1 MIVIDYEIQNQLI
14 RQVSEKPY
22 LVNNSR
28 NYLKLNFKF
37 KSEDWKDLNKFIIF
51 KITNGF
57 DKKTKNYI
65 EVLGNEDSSSIIVP
79 SYAIKN
85 NFLIFTVFGENLDYR
100 ITTKEVVVVMK
111 KTGYT
116 NNVDIYDYD
125 DPDINA
131 FTYLMER
138 IDGSLHTIDIEDNNM
153 LLYNDKGEMLKIIP
167 LDFLENYYDKE
178 EIDEKFSKTIIDVD
192 ASELAETGYL
202 IFNKFYEE

>member
-1 MIVIDYEIQNQLI
+1 MIIIDYEIQNQLI
-14 RQVSEKPY
+14 RQVNEKPY

-116 NNVDIYDYD
+116 NNVDIYDDD
-125 DPDINA
+125 DPDINV

-138 IDGSLHTIDIEDNNM
+138 IDGSLHTIDIKDNNM
-153 LLYNDKGEMLKIIP
+153 FLYNDKGEMLKIIP
-167 LDFLENYYDKE
+167 LDFLENYYDKQ
-178 EIDEKFSKTIIDVD
+178 EIDEKFSKTIVDVD

>member
-37 KSEDWKDLNKFIIF
+37 KSEDWEDLNKFIIF
-51 KITNGF
+51 KITNEF

-65 EVLGNEDSSSIIVP
+65 EILGNKNSLSIIVP

-100 ITTKEVVVVMK
+100 ITTKEVVVIMK

-125 DPDINA
+125 DPNINA
-131 FTYLMER
+131 FTYIMER
-138 IDGSLHTIDIEDNNM
+138 IDGSLHTIDIEDNYM
-153 LLYNDKGEMLKIIP
+153 LLYNDKEELIKIVP
-167 LDFLENYYDKE
+167 LDFLENYYDKK
-178 EIDEKFSKTIIDVD
+178 EIDEKFSRTIVNVD
-192 ASELAETGYL
+192 ASELAETGCL

>member
-28 NYLKLNFKF
+28 NYLKLNFEF
-37 KSEDWKDLNKFIIF
+37 KSEDWEDLNKFIIF

-65 EVLGNEDSSSIIVP
+65 EVLGNENSSSIIVP

-167 LDFLENYYDKE
+167 LDFLENYYNKQ

>member
-37 KSEDWKDLNKFIIF
+37 KSEDWNELNKFIIF

-65 EVLGNEDSSSIIVP
+65 EVLGDKDSSSIIVP

-116 NNVDIYDYD
+116 SNVDIYDDD

-138 IDGSLHTIDIEDNNM
+138 IDGSLHTIDIKDNNM

-167 LDFLENYYDKE
+167 LDFLENYYNKE

-192 ASELAETGYL
+192 ASEWGETGYL

>member
-14 RQVSEKPY
+14 RQVNEKPY

-116 NNVDIYDYD
+116 SNVDIYDDD
-125 DPDINA
+125 DPDINV

-153 LLYNDKGEMLKIIP
+153 FLYNDKGEMLKMIP
-167 LDFLENYYDKE
+167 LDFLENYYNKQ

>member
-65 EVLGNEDSSSIIVP
+65 EVLGNKDSSSIIVP

-116 NNVDIYDYD
+116 SNVDIYDD
-125 DPDINA
+125 DDSDINV

-167 LDFLENYYDKE
+167 LNFLENYYDKQ
-178 EIDEKFSKTIIDVD
+178 EIDKKFSKTIVDVD
-192 ASELAETGYL
+192 ASELAETGCL

>member
-1 MIVIDYEIQNQLI
+1 MIVMDYEIQNQLI

-138 IDGSLHTIDIEDNNM
+138 IDGSLHTIDVEDNCM
-153 LLYNDKGEMLKIIP
+153 MLYNDKGEMMKMIP
-167 LDFLENYYDKE
+167 LDFLENYYNKE

>member
-1 MIVIDYEIQNQLI
+1 MIVMDYEIQNQLI

-116 NNVDIYDYD
+116 SNVDIYDDD
-125 DPDINA
+125 DPDINV

-138 IDGSLHTIDIEDNNM
+138 IDGSLHTIDIKDNNM
-153 LLYNDKGEMLKIIP
+153 FLYNDKGEILKIIP
-167 LDFLENYYDKE
+167 LDFLENYYNKQ

>member
-65 EVLGNEDSSSIIVP
+65 EVLGDKDSSSIIVP

-85 NFLIFTVFGENLDYR
+85 TTYTDIPTMY
-100 ITTKEVVVVMK
+100 ITAM
-111 KTGYT
+111 
-116 NNVDIYDYD
+116 
-125 DPDINA
+125 
-131 FTYLMER
+131 
-138 IDGSLHTIDIEDNNM
+138 
-153 LLYNDKGEMLKIIP
+153 
-167 LDFLENYYDKE
+167 
-178 EIDEKFSKTIIDVD
+178 
-192 ASELAETGYL
+192 
-202 IFNKFYEE
+202 

>member
-14 RQVSEKPY
+14 RQVNEKPY

-116 NNVDIYDYD
+116 SNVDIYDYD

-167 LDFLENYYDKE
+167 LDFLENYYNKE

>member
-1 MIVIDYEIQNQLI
+1 MIVMDYEIQNQLI

-65 EVLGNEDSSSIIVP
+65 EVLGNKDSSSIIVP

-116 NNVDIYDYD
+116 NNVDIYDD
-125 DPDINA
+125 DDLDINI

-153 LLYNDKGEMLKIIP
+153 FLYNDKGEILKIIP
-167 LDFLENYYDKE
+167 LDFLENYYNKQ

>member
-14 RQVSEKPY
+14 RQVNEKPY

-116 NNVDIYDYD
+116 SNVDIYDDD
-125 DPDINA
+125 DPDINV

-138 IDGSLHTIDIEDNNM
+138 IDGSLHTIDIKDNNM
-153 LLYNDKGEMLKIIP
+153 FLYNDKGEMLKIIP
-167 LDFLENYYDKE
+167 LDFLENYYNKQ

>member
-37 KSEDWKDLNKFIIF
+37 KSEDWEGLNKFIIF
-51 KITNGF
+51 KITNEF

-65 EVLGNEDSSSIIVP
+65 EVLGNENSSSIIVP

-100 ITTKEVVVVMK
+100 ITTKEIVVVMK

-116 NNVDIYDYD
+116 NNVDIYDDD
-125 DPDINA
+125 DPNINA

-138 IDGSLHTIDIEDNNM
+138 IDGSLHTIDIEDNFM

-178 EIDEKFSKTIIDVD
+178 EIDRKFSKTIVDVD
-192 ASELAETGYL
+192 TSELAETGYL
-202 IFNKFYEE
+202 IFDKFYEE

>member
-116 NNVDIYDYD
+116 NNVDIYDDD
-125 DPDINA
+125 DPDINV

-167 LDFLENYYDKE
+167 LDFLENYYNKQ

>member
-65 EVLGNEDSSSIIVP
+65 EVLGDKDSSSIIVP

-116 NNVDIYDYD
+116 SNVDIYDDD

-138 IDGSLHTIDIEDNNM
+138 IDGSLHTIDIKDNNM

-167 LDFLENYYDKE
+167 LDFLENYYNKE

>member
-37 KSEDWKDLNKFIIF
+37 KSEDWEDLNKFIIF

-65 EVLGNEDSSSIIVP
+65 EVLGNENSSSIIVP

-116 NNVDIYDYD
+116 NNVDIYDDD

-138 IDGSLHTIDIEDNNM
+138 IDGSLHTIDIEDNCM
-153 LLYNDKGEMLKIIP
+153 LLYNDKGEILKIIP
-167 LDFLENYYDKE
+167 LDFLENYYNKE
-178 EIDEKFSKTIIDVD
+178 EIDEKFSRTIVDVD

>member
-28 NYLKLNFKF
+28 NYLKLNFEF

-65 EVLGNEDSSSIIVP
+65 EVLGNENSSSIIVP

-116 NNVDIYDYD
+116 NNVDIYDD
-125 DPDINA
+125 DDLDINI

-138 IDGSLHTIDIEDNNM
+138 IDGSLHTIDIKDNNM
-153 LLYNDKGEMLKIIP
+153 FLYNDKGEILKIIP
-167 LDFLENYYDKE
+167 LDFLENYYNKQ